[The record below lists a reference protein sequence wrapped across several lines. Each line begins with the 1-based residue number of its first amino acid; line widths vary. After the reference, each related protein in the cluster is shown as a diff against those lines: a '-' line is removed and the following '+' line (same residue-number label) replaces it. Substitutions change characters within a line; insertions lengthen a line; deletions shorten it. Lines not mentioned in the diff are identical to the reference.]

1 MVETNERRNEMKV
14 IEKAKQDV
22 KSIKKYWL
30 KDFQS
35 LLPKNKR
42 VDAEKYLLDYYIDYN
57 QKLFYFDRELE
68 IARKAGD
75 INRYTEVG
83 ERFSVLVE
91 SEIVNHDPTKKLIDW
106 MVRKYE

>member
-1 MVETNERRNEMKV
+1 MNV

-30 KDFQS
+30 KDFEG
-35 LLPKNKR
+35 LLPTSKKSE
-42 VDAEKYLLDYYIDYN
+42 AGKYLLNYYIDFN

-68 IARKAGD
+68 LARKSGD
-75 INRYTEVG
+75 VNRYSEIG

-106 MVRKYE
+106 VVKKYE